1 MKAAHEFKEKRKFTW
16 ISFII
21 LVVFILAAAFCLFPL
36 YAMIVASFKP
46 GSYLVRYGLNVD
58 WDFSVM
64 NFDNY
69 IYLFTGDSN
78 YFTWYKNSIIVTF
91 MQVSMCLFFTSM
103 VGYSLAM
110 YRYKGRNGLFVMVMM
125 VMMVPVEILLLGL
138 YQLFVSMGLMNT
150 YIGAILPF
158 IVAPIAIFF
167 FQQYLSG
174 MPRDFME
181 AARIDGCTE
190 YGIFFRIFMP
200 LMIPAYAAML
210 ILQSMNSWNNF
221 LWPMMVLRTS
231 SLQTLPIGLRSLITP
246 YGNNY
251 DMLIAGSVLMV
262 LPILIVYLFFQRYF
276 LEGMTAGGIKG

>member
-1 MKAAHEFKEKRKFTW
+1 MSKKYDTGETKKFTW
-16 ISFII
+16 ASFAI
-21 LVVFILAAAFCLFPL
+21 LIVFLLAAVFCLFPL

-58 WDFSVM
+58 WDLSVM
-64 NFDNY
+64 NLNNY
-69 IYLFTGDSN
+69 IYLFSGQSN
-78 YFTWYKNSIIVTF
+78 YFTWYKNSIIVTALHT
-91 MQVSMCLFFTSM
+91 SLCLFLSSM

-110 YRYKGRNGLFVMVMM
+110 YRYKGRNFLFIMVMM

-138 YQLFVSMGLMNT
+138 YNLFVKLGLMNT
-150 YIGAILPF
+150 YLGAILPF

-174 MPRDFME
+174 LPRDFME

-200 LMIPAYAAML
+200 LMVPSYAAML
-210 ILQSMNSWNNF
+210 ILQAMNSWNNF

-262 LPILIVYLFFQRYF
+262 LPILIVYIFFQRYF
-276 LEGMTAGGIKG
+276 IEGMTAGGVKG